1 MNSNAINIAL
11 GSTVGGITKPAN
23 IPYLNLFCDPTKF
36 TCNSP
41 ATLAYITANRL
52 LAVSYQI
59 EEKGARFDGPLFSLP
74 AGQVKAA
81 VGGVYESDNVLGV
94 AASNAATPTA
104 LRPLRRSTI
113 RSPTIFGQGLPRSI
127 FPCSAIVSISPWSAS
142 SIWKPHGVT
151 ISTTACFSTGGTSNP
166 KVAFTWLIDE
176 LVGATVRGSWG
187 TSFRFANAGESSTI
201 LRGDANAD
209 FNYNGEFLYPFN
221 ASAARRPR
229 ASASATLFAA
239 GFGCGKL
246 PGGLNWS
253 GGPAPRVAQ
262 LRRSHDR
269 PCHQPRRW
277 PQSPAGEIETTTA
290 SASSLAPQ
298 TFLRGLDLQATWY
311 SVKVNGTLL
320 GFTNT
325 TAQTLDDPSQLF
337 HVILPSQLGCPVAAN
352 ANPTTCAPFE
362 KMALAALGDR
372 NSTEPIT
379 TVTNIYWIN
388 DGSTVGTGFLKVSG
402 IDWNA
407 SYDWDWGDLGA
418 WNTGITGT
426 YYLHRY
432 NQTVPGTPVNDQLHQ
447 NIQPAGGI
455 VQNGVET
462 TPRMIYRARL
472 GWSSGPYSVT
482 GFVNYISHFFAP
494 WAIPP
499 NVNFQCTAAGGS
511 TGGGTFPC
519 AISNY
524 SSIEPSWYTFD
535 LSFGY
540 DTGDQPA
547 NTYLKNVTV
556 QLTVQNLLDKH
567 SSFEYGP
574 SISTRNVAAYDLL
587 KPNTGRVIGVTL
599 LKSW

>member
-1 MNSNAINIAL
+1 M
-11 GSTVGGITKPAN
+11 
-23 IPYLNLFCDPTKF
+23 NLFCDPTNY

-41 ATLAYITANRL
+41 ATLGYITANRL
-52 LAVSYQI
+52 LAVTYQI

-74 AGQVKAA
+74 GGQVKAA
-81 VGGVYESDNVLGV
+81 IGGLYESDNVLGA
-94 AASNAATPTA
+94 AASNAATPTVT
-104 LRPLRRSTI
+104 PLAPI
-113 RSPTIFGQGLPRSI
+113 YDPQPYNIWAGFAQVDIPVFGDSFNIPLVRKLDLE
-127 FPCSAIVSISPWSAS
+127 AS
-142 SIWKPHGVT
+142 WRHDQYHGVL
-151 ISTTACFSTGGTSNP
+151 TGGTSNP
-166 KVAFTWLIDE
+166 KLAFTWLVDDM
-176 LVGATVRGSWG
+176 VGATIRGSWG

-201 LRGDANAD
+201 LSDANAD
-209 FNYNGEFLYPFN
+209 FNYNGESLLPVQCLGG
-221 ASAARRPR
+221 APTPG
-229 ASASATLFAA
+229 SASATLFAA

-253 GGPAPRVAQ
+253 GGPHPE
-262 LRRSHDR
+262 LRSYVDATTGLVTSREGGLNLPPERSNNY
-269 PCHQPRRW
+269 
-277 PQSPAGEIETTTA
+277 SIGFE
-290 SASSLAPQ
+290 LAPQ

-320 GFTNT
+320 GFNNT
-325 TAQTLDDPSQLF
+325 TAQTFSDPSQRF
-337 HVILPSQLGCPVAAN
+337 HFIFPSDLGCPVAAN

-379 TVTNIYWIN
+379 TVTNIYWIT
-388 DGSTVGTGFLKVSG
+388 DGSTVGTGFLKVDG

-426 YYLHRY
+426 YYLHRL
-432 NQTVPGTPVNDQLHQ
+432 NQTVPGTPIIDLFHQ
-447 NIQPAGGI
+447 NITPAGGI
-455 VQNGVET
+455 AQNGVET
-462 TPRMIYRARL
+462 APRMIYRARL
-472 GWSSGPYSVT
+472 GWSDGAYSVT
-482 GFVNYISHFFAP
+482 GFVNYISHYYAP
-494 WAIPP
+494 WPIPP
-499 NVNFQCTAAGGS
+499 NVNFQCAVAGGS

-519 AISNY
+519 AISNF
-524 SSIEPSWYTFD
+524 SNIEPAWYTFD

-540 DTGDQPA
+540 NTGDLPA
-547 NTYLKNVTV
+547 NNYLKNVTV
-556 QLTVQNLLDKH
+556 QLTVQNLMGKH